1 MSGSRYDIVTV
12 GGGIGASA
20 LARAMAE
27 CDAKVLVLEQERHFR
42 DRVRG
47 EYVCPWGVAEAKRL
61 GIFEVLSDNC
71 ATELPWADLG
81 FGPRNLIETTPQQLP
96 ALSFCHPE
104 MQETLLAAAETAGA
118 EVRRGVVVQG
128 IERDGQPV
136 VLARVN
142 DRTERIPARFVVA
155 ADGRGSAV
163 RKWLGFAVEK
173 NVQPFLFAG
182 VLLTDVAAR
191 SDMGVFIFNPDL
203 GTLAVVIPQSKGRYR
218 AYFGYPATAAFRLQG
233 SESLSLFFSEC
244 AKVVPVF
251 AEFHASSK
259 LAGPLASFEG
269 GDVWV
274 NHPYRDGVALI
285 GDAASTSD
293 PTFGQGLSLALR
305 AARVLRDQLLA
316 NSDWDRAGHSYAEEH
331 DTYFRNCHTSTVWFR
346 QVFQEQS
353 PEGVLRRQKALPL
366 ITQDLTRVPD
376 HIFSGPEL
384 PVDDSV
390 RARFFGEA

>member
-1 MSGSRYDIVTV
+1 MSAPRYDIVTI
-12 GGGIGASA
+12 GGGIAASA

-27 CDAKVLVLEQERHFR
+27 RGARVLVLEQEQRFR

-47 EYVCPWGVAEAKRL
+47 EYVCPWGVAEAKEL
-61 GIFEVLSDNC
+61 GIFEGLLKNC
-71 ATELPWADLG
+71 GTELPWADLG
-81 FGPRNLIETTPQQLP
+81 FGPRNLIETTPQKLA

-118 EVRRGVVVQG
+118 DVRRGAVVQG
-128 IERDGQPV
+128 IETDGPPV
-136 VLARVN
+136 VTVQLNGRA
-142 DRTERIPARFVVA
+142 ERISARLLVG
-155 ADGRGSAV
+155 ADGRNSAV
-163 RKWLGFAVEK
+163 RKWGGFVVEK

-191 SDMGVFIFNPDL
+191 PDTGTFIFNPEH
-203 GTLAVVIPQSKGRYR
+203 GILAVVIPQSKGRYR
-218 AYFGYPATAAFRLQG
+218 AYFGYPSTAAYRLQG
-233 SESLSLFFSEC
+233 SGHINLFLSEC
-244 AKVVPVF
+244 AKVAPVF

-259 LAGPLASFEG
+259 IAGPLATFEG
-269 GDVWV
+269 GDAWV
-274 NHPYRDGVALI
+274 NHPYRNSIVLI

-316 NSDWDRAGHSYAEEH
+316 NSDWDRAGHIYATQH
-331 DTYFRNCHTSTVWFR
+331 DTCFRRCHTSTLWFR

-353 PEGVLRRQKALPL
+353 PEAALRRQKALPA
-366 ITQDLTRVPD
+366 IEQDLMRVPD
-376 HIFSGPEL
+376 HIFSGPEMPL
-384 PVDDSV
+384 DDSI